1 MLGVCVFPYS
11 ATGDAQAGDVQRH
24 FPPSHLGAWYVSSE
38 TVVVMCFGG
47 RSGLMRSLTVFVVVD
62 VFLLRTKVDDTHML
76 RVGMLDFVVE
86 STLGASRSGW
96 YTDDA
101 AQFRG
106 TFDDISCHWIRN
118 MDGGGDGHLEVALA
132 RESRVAWGGCA
143 STSGGLC
150 CLTRPPRS
158 W

>member
-1 MLGVCVFPYS
+1 M
-11 ATGDAQAGDVQRH
+11 
-24 FPPSHLGAWYVSSE
+24 
-38 TVVVMCFGG
+38 
-47 RSGLMRSLTVFVVVD
+47 
-62 VFLLRTKVDDTHML
+62 FLLRTKVDDTHRL

-132 RESRVAWGGCA
+132 RESRVARGVSA
-143 STSGGLC
+143 STSGRTSHARRGCGDLVVALVTGC
-150 CLTRPPRS
+150 VGGEARAQATRTPHAT
-158 W
+158 